1 MRLWTFYDL
10 IEEIAVFRALSNPDF
25 FCFSLC
31 HALKTRPDFLTRK
44 YVQYGG
50 GRSLV
55 LVAWWYAPY
64 VGLFTVTLRP
74 WCSSLCSSNY
84 PT

>member
-10 IEEIAVFRALSNPDF
+10 IEEIAAFRALSNPDF
-25 FCFSLC
+25 FPSLGV
-31 HALKTRPDFLTRK
+31 TNYFTRK